1 MKKVLIT
8 LLIGVCSLV
17 AYSQPVF
24 AKSNTL
30 AVGIKNSVGTFDWG
44 TPQVT
49 SDILIKPSHKGLLHK
64 ELGVKQ
70 GKKIPIDFYI
80 GEPDATHHPLH
91 FQADF
96 LSKKGGM
103 VPSDVMEAMSKV
115 KELADKNK
123 EIEELKV
130 KSESKSSRSVAKK
143 EA

>member
-49 SDILIKPSHKGLLHK
+49 SDILIK
-64 ELGVKQ
+64 
-70 GKKIPIDFYI
+70 ID
-80 GEPDATHHPLH
+80 
-91 FQADF
+91 ADEINIHSVVHQQYH
-96 LSKKGGM
+96 LY
-103 VPSDVMEAMSKV
+103 SDVTDVNNDDTACWMAYDKDGGRCRVYLLRNDVGEAFLM
-115 KELADKNK
+115 
-123 EIEELKV
+123 IEYNDISWIYNLIMTK
-130 KSESKSSRSVAKK
+130 
-143 EA
+143 